1 MKKVFLVLLSI
12 GLISCD
18 LITAP
23 PILISRVDTVYK
35 TPIDGT
41 TVVCP
46 QPIIPTDTTKAW
58 PIKVISVGRNV
69 DKSIDMKWEVVT
81 ENGVMYYTNNKPTIG
96 QIAFCIGM
104 DDEIVDCDCEK

>member
-1 MKKVFLVLLSI
+1 MKKVFLTLLSI

-18 LITAP
+18 SITAP
-23 PILISRVDTVYK
+23 PILISRVDTVFK

-41 TVVCP
+41 TVVYS

-58 PIKVISVGRNV
+58 PIKVVSVERNV

-81 ENGVMYYTNNKPTIG
+81 ENGVMYYTNHKPQIG
-96 QIAFCIGM
+96 DIAFCLGM
-104 DDEIVDCDCEK
+104 NEEIVECDCKK

>member
-1 MKKVFLVLLSI
+1 MKKVLLTLLSI

-23 PILISRVDTVYK
+23 PILISRVDTVN
-35 TPIDGT
+35 
-41 TVVCP
+41 VSP
-46 QPIIPTDTTKAW
+46 QPIIPTDTIKSW
-58 PIKVISVGRNV
+58 PIRVISVEKNV
-69 DKSIDMKWEVVT
+69 DKSIDMKWQVVT
-81 ENGVMYYTNNKPTIG
+81 ENGIMYYTNNKPTIG

>member
-1 MKKVFLVLLSI
+1 MKKLSLILLSI

-23 PILISRVDTVYK
+23 PILISHVDTVYK

-41 TVVCP
+41 NVVYP
-46 QPIIPTDTTKAW
+46 QPIIPTDTIKSW
-58 PIKVISVGRNV
+58 PIRVISVEKNV
-69 DKSIDMKWEVVT
+69 DKSIDMKWQVVT
-81 ENGVMYYTNNKPTIG
+81 ENGIMYYTNNKPTIG

>member
-1 MKKVFLVLLSI
+1 MKKLSLVLLSM

-35 TPIDGT
+35 TPVDGT
-41 TVVCP
+41 NVVYP

-58 PIKVISVGRNV
+58 PIKVISVERNV
-69 DKSIDMKWEVVT
+69 DKSIDMKWQVVT
-81 ENGVMYYTNNKPTIG
+81 ENGIMYYTNKKPQIG
-96 QIAFCIGM
+96 DVAFCLGM
-104 DDEIVDCDCEK
+104 NEEIVECDCEK